1 MKREYKFFDS
11 DVVKF
16 KSSRRK
22 KSNKSIVMYYKV
34 QKDPENIFATDY
46 DLLPWEVYENTIN
59 RCWDWNK
66 LTKIKTKYSNN
77 IFNYYLFR
85 LYKDRRIK

>member
-22 KSNKSIVMYYKV
+22 KSNNKSIVMYYKV
-34 QKDPENIFATDY
+34 QKDPENIFTTDY
-46 DLLPWEVYENTIN
+46 ELLPWEVYENTIN
-59 RCWDWNK
+59 LCY
-66 LTKIKTKYSNN
+66 L
-77 IFNYYLFR
+77 IFYVYL
-85 LYKDRRIK
+85 I

>member
-34 QKDPENIFATDY
+34 QKDPENIFAVDY
-46 DLLPWEVYENTIN
+46 DLLTWEVYENTIN